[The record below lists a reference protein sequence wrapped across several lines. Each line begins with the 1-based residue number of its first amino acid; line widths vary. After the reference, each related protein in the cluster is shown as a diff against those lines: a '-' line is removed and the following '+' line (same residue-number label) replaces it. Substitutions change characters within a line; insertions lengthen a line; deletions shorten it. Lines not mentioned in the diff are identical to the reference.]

1 MASTQSLLTSLILIT
16 VLSCHFIQAALATSV
31 SFTVHGGEEVTR
43 VLKLS
48 VEDHVFVSF
57 TVIGASGSTIH
68 FYLVY
73 PNGTVRDFGNVGDF
87 HYTFVCDVDGNYVL
101 HFSNLGSSVDK
112 LVTLDYE
119 IEHYI
124 FGIPQMLFLAIV
136 IAVICVIAVASFVF
150 LSKTH

>member
-1 MASTQSLLTSLILIT
+1 MVLSSTSTQS
-16 VLSCHFIQAALATSV
+16 ALATSA

-48 VEDHVFVSF
+48 VEDHVFISF
-57 TVIGASGSTIH
+57 TVIGASENTIH
-68 FYLVY
+68 FYLAY

-87 HYTFVCDVDGNYVL
+87 HYTFVCDVDGNYIL
-101 HFSNLGSSVDK
+101 HFSNVGSSVDK

-136 IAVICVIAVASFVF
+136 IAVICVIAVVSFVF
-150 LSKTH
+150 MSKTH